1 MERLRPFYTW
11 GMCLMEPYVAPPWV
25 AHHNKV
31 GRQYSRLLQK
41 RAAVI
46 KRPLSNSIR
55 TSANKAQDGDL
66 DRIRLILPKVPPS
79 VVWEGRILSLTLDE
93 QVLQFLCCWQV
104 PTKRKVDLDRS
115 PATVCYWAGRILSLT
130 LEEQV
135 LCFLCCWQVPIKR
148 RSRPNLVNFA
158 KSAAATV
165 IWEGCCP
172 FLIWYKFLL
181 TIIADKI
188 KLHMKDCKKQDN
200 LIFWNSTL

>member
-11 GMCLMEPYVAPPWV
+11 AMCLMEPYVAPPWV

-66 DRIRLILPKVPPS
+66 DRFRLILPKVPS
-79 VVWEGRILSLTLDE
+79 VIGYR
-93 QVLQFLCCWQV
+93 
-104 PTKRKVDLDRS
+104 
-115 PATVCYWAGRILSLT
+115 AGRILSLT

-135 LCFLCCWQVPIKR
+135 LCFLCCWQVSIKR
-148 RSRPNLVNFA
+148 RRRSQPDPVNFG
-158 KSAAATV
+158 KSAAATL
-165 IWEGCCP
+165 IWEGC
-172 FLIWYKFLL
+172 FLFLWKNIFCL
-181 TIIADKI
+181 FSLKYYSWQSQVTRE
-188 KLHMKDCKKQDN
+188 KLQE
-200 LIFWNSTL
+200 TG